1 MKKASVNYLALMIAT
16 AFVASGCNGL
26 EKMAQNADKIERSVT
41 PNPLE
46 MHAGKVPLSITV
58 SFPAKYFD
66 KKAYLVCTPKLKSNT
81 SSDSLSMRSA
91 TLQGSKIKD
100 NNPVIDYKTGG
111 TYTYKDTVDYKDVF
125 RNCDLE
131 LAIVGKKGED
141 MAGIA
146 KVKIGDGIIDSPLL
160 VEKGMMVDNGLNSS
174 DSKPATGQTVD
185 SKIAKPT
192 STEKTADM
200 KLFYD
205 IQKAELANKE
215 QKKGDVTDFVNSVKD
230 IAADKTNEIKA
241 IQIASYASPDG
252 PEDMNSKL
260 AEGRGKSSINFVQK
274 QLKKVEGANGDIIQR
289 TTTQAEDWDGFKK
302 EAEASSIKDKDL
314 ILRVL
319 SMYSDPDVR
328 EREIKN
334 ISAAYTELKD
344 DVLPKLRRSE
354 VKAVYKA
361 AEKSESEIADL
372 AKSNPDEL
380 TQEEALYAST
390 AVKDDAAKENV
401 LKNYVSRFPQ
411 DWRGFNNLGNYY
423 LQNGDLAKAEENL
436 NKAHELN
443 ANEGAVYN
451 NLGCLAMAQ
460 GDDAKAKEYFT
471 KAQNMGA
478 SEAAGYNL
486 GVLNIKDAEYAKAVT
501 NFGDKASFN
510 KALAQMLS
518 GSATDALATLD
529 KVESDNAWVDY
540 LKAVASSR
548 LGKESDVISNLS
560 NAIKKEKACKEYA
573 KNDAEFV
580 KYREISSFTSLVD

>member
-215 QKKGDVTDFVNSVKD
+215 QKKGDVTDFVDRKSV
-230 IAADKTNEIKA
+230 
-241 IQIASYASPDG
+241 
-252 PEDMNSKL
+252 
-260 AEGRGKSSINFVQK
+260 V
-274 QLKKVEGANGDIIQR
+274 
-289 TTTQAEDWDGFKK
+289 
-302 EAEASSIKDKDL
+302 
-314 ILRVL
+314 
-319 SMYSDPDVR
+319 
-328 EREIKN
+328 
-334 ISAAYTELKD
+334 
-344 DVLPKLRRSE
+344 
-354 VKAVYKA
+354 
-361 AEKSESEIADL
+361 
-372 AKSNPDEL
+372 
-380 TQEEALYAST
+380 
-390 AVKDDAAKENV
+390 
-401 LKNYVSRFPQ
+401 
-411 DWRGFNNLGNYY
+411 
-423 LQNGDLAKAEENL
+423 
-436 NKAHELN
+436 
-443 ANEGAVYN
+443 
-451 NLGCLAMAQ
+451 
-460 GDDAKAKEYFT
+460 
-471 KAQNMGA
+471 
-478 SEAAGYNL
+478 
-486 GVLNIKDAEYAKAVT
+486 
-501 NFGDKASFN
+501 
-510 KALAQMLS
+510 
-518 GSATDALATLD
+518 
-529 KVESDNAWVDY
+529 
-540 LKAVASSR
+540 
-548 LGKESDVISNLS
+548 
-560 NAIKKEKACKEYA
+560 
-573 KNDAEFV
+573 
-580 KYREISSFTSLVD
+580 